1 VSSCPHA
8 ALLHLDDFADGTLR
22 EAIAHWLSNPRLL
35 AEPVYFG
42 SNFMDGLEEMHAGFD
57 ART

>member
-8 ALLHLDDFADGTLR
+8 ALLHLDDFADGTPR
-22 EAIAHWLSNPRLL
+22 EAIAHWLSNRRLL
-35 AEPVYFG
+35 AELVHFR
-42 SNFMDGLEEMHAGFD
+42 SNFMDGLEEMHAGFG